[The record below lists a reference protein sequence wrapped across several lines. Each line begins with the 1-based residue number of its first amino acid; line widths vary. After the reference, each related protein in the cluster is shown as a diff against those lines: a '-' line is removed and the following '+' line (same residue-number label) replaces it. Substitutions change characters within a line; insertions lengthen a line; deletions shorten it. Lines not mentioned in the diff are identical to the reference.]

1 MKIAIIGSGALGL
14 LWGARLTQK
23 NLHTVLITRTQ
34 AQQQQLLKQ
43 GLIFT
48 PHQQATMQIPVKA
61 ISIEENLAQWQSDLV
76 FVMVKQPQLAG
87 VISRVQQISHRNS
100 QIVFWQNGL
109 GHEEQIAKLQHRPYT
124 YAAVTTEGAWK
135 KRAHHVV
142 QTGWGETR
150 IGSFPIDHQP
160 IRSYLSELFSL
171 RSSTPFSLRY
181 DLQIQQRIWEK
192 LTINSLINPLTA
204 YYGILNGELLADF
217 YRKIMEALLDETV
230 AVAHQQGIQLH
241 SQEMMLQTVQV
252 CQNTAHNVSS
262 MLQDVRKG
270 VQTEID
276 YINGAVV
283 KLGKRTGIATPVH
296 AEWVQRIREKEK
308 SKGT

>member
-23 NLHTVLITRTQ
+23 KMHIVLITRTQ

-43 GLIFT
+43 GLILT
-48 PHQQATMQIPVKA
+48 PHQQEIMQIPVKA
-61 ISIEENLAQWQSDLV
+61 ISIEENLDQWQFDLI
-76 FVMVKQPQLAG
+76 FVMVKQPQLAR
-87 VISRVQQISHRNS
+87 VMSRVQQISHMNS

-135 KRAHHVV
+135 KSAHHVV
-142 QTGWGETR
+142 QTGWGETC

-160 IRSYLSELFSL
+160 IRSYLSELLSL
-171 RSSTPFSLRY
+171 CSAPFSLRY

-217 YRKIMEALLDETV
+217 YRRTMEALLDETV
-230 AVAHQQGIQLH
+230 AVAYQQGIQLH
-241 SQEMMLQTVQV
+241 PQEMMLQTVQV

-283 KLGKRTGIATPVH
+283 KLGKRAGIATPVH

-308 SKGT
+308 SKET